1 MIKKI
6 TEKARKRIELYLF
19 RKKWRNK
26 NKHNFT
32 NAKNM
37 YDMNQV
43 RVGRYTYGDIFVE
56 NFKRNDVNLTIGNY
70 CSIGPNV
77 SFLLAGEHDYKNIS
91 TYPFKR
97 KILKGKIESISKGDI
112 VVKDDV
118 WIGFG
123 STILSGVTI
132 GQGAVIGAGSIVA
145 KDIPPYSIYVGNKVI
160 KYRFSETI
168 INKLLQ
174 IDFNKLNENDIK
186 ENIDFLYTNCTD
198 ENIDEIIN
206 KIFGDK
212 DE

>member
-1 MIKKI
+1 MKNKIKRKAMEI
-6 TEKARKRIELYLF
+6 TKLYFF
-19 RKKWRNK
+19 RRKWRNE

-32 NAKNM
+32 NAKNIF
-37 YDMNQV
+37 DSNQV
-43 RVGRYTYGDIFVE
+43 KVGQYTYGDILAE

-77 SFLLAGEHDYKNIS
+77 TFLLAGEHDYKNIS

-97 KILKGKIESISKGDI
+97 KILKGDIESISKGDI
-112 VVKDDV
+112 IVKDDV

-123 STILSGVTI
+123 SVILSGVTI

-145 KDIPPYSIYVGNKVI
+145 KDIPPYSIYVGNSVI
-160 KYRFSETI
+160 KYRFSEKI

-186 ENIDFLYTNCTD
+186 ANIDFLYTNCTD

-206 KIFGDK
+206 KVFGDK
-212 DE
+212 NE